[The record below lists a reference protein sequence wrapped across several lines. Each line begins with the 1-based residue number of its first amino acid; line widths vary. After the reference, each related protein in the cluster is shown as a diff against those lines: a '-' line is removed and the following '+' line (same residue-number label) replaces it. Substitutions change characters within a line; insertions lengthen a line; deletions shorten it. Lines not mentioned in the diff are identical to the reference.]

1 MFLKTFSLF
10 NAFEPIHKFLQLC
23 LLYVVN
29 VHISKGKEGVLLVKG
44 SLENVLRT
52 PTSAL
57 VKVGARTFAIEVG
70 SRHNFFFAIYG
81 IVNSVLI
88 TSDQLWSRFEN
99 NKLKTIWESLDL
111 RDKMW
116 TMCSHR

>member
-23 LLYVVN
+23 LLHVVN

-52 PTSAL
+52 PTSTL
-57 VKVGARTFAIEVG
+57 VKIGARPLSIEVG
-70 SRHNFFFAIYG
+70 SRYNFFFFFFFFYEIRTVQ
-81 IVNSVLI
+81 ILNQS
-88 TSDQLWSRFEN
+88 
-99 NKLKTIWESLDL
+99 
-111 RDKMW
+111 
-116 TMCSHR
+116 

>member
-23 LLYVVN
+23 LLHVVN

-52 PTSAL
+52 PTSTL
-57 VKVGARTFAIEVG
+57 VKVGARPLSTEEVLKN
-70 SRHNFFFAIYG
+70 NFFVFFSFAKFA
-81 IVNSVLI
+81 
-88 TSDQLWSRFEN
+88 RF
-99 NKLKTIWESLDL
+99 
-111 RDKMW
+111 RY
-116 TMCSHR
+116 